1 LNRII
6 IYFSGFAGSL
16 LISIY
21 LLGLF
26 ADKSYSQFL
35 LIAGIIL
42 ILLICIPMILI
53 ERSRQKN
60 RIDQIIHRH
69 KKSAQ
74 EKIEN
79 SSETG
84 KKIKGWSMNQSP
96 FRERKSGTSWS
107 GGNIHGSIPKRESR
121 KGFFRG

>member
-1 LNRII
+1 
-6 IYFSGFAGSL
+6 
-16 LISIY
+16 
-21 LLGLF
+21 
-26 ADKSYSQFL
+26 
-35 LIAGIIL
+35 
-42 ILLICIPMILI
+42 MILI

-60 RIDQIIHRH
+60 RIDEIIHRH

-74 EKIEN
+74 EKIEH